1 MHNMVGVKILFFK
14 NDIVKKIIIIFL
26 MIVILS
32 TSPAYAHKLISHDD
46 SHRDIDNALKIP
58 DHKISWAIYENL
70 GTNEAKFYSFDGK
83 QGDSFYASIVI
94 PKIEG
99 LETYSPTMVLLSPD
113 NIQNDDG
120 FSGSQNNIEKVLYE
134 GNFPSNEFYEPFG
147 QVTYWERQEIN
158 KILPID
164 GEYFIIVLDEKNQKG
179 KYSLAIGTIED
190 FSGENMFL
198 ILPQSWWDTKI
209 FVNDYMSIGILFSIF
224 IILIL
229 SIAFGIK
236 RKIKNKS
243 SS

>member
-1 MHNMVGVKILFFK
+1 MKEIISIISIIILFA
-14 NDIVKKIIIIFL
+14 
-26 MIVILS
+26 S
-32 TSPAYAHKLISHDD
+32 SPAYAHKLITHDD

-70 GTNEAKFYSFDGK
+70 GVNEAKFYSFDSKKGE
-83 QGDSFYASIVI
+83 SLYASIVI

-99 LETYSPTMVLLSPD
+99 LEKYSPTLILVSPENNQNVN
-113 NIQNDDG
+113 NIQ
-120 FSGSQNNIEKVLYE
+120 SQNNIKKFPYE

-158 KILPID
+158 TELSAD

-190 FSGENMFL
+190 FSSENIFL
-198 ILPQSWWDTKI
+198 ILPQSWWETKI
-209 FVNDYMSIGILFSIF
+209 FVNDYISIMILFFII

-229 SIAFGIK
+229 ITAFAIK

-243 SS
+243 LS